1 MKRFT
6 CKWIWNPLKKK
17 SLIFNGIITDYN
29 SEDMFFNYQD

>member
-1 MKRFT
+1 MDLKPF
-6 CKWIWNPLKKK
+6 KKK